1 MSWSGDF
8 KIIFNGKNQERFH
21 KLAKMIIPNSIER
34 FDFDNI
40 EVAYEHQTILSS
52 TRNLSW
58 YTADYDMA
66 KLLSYMPDE
75 NRGLFGYY
83 VPFLEQH
90 GIVMEIEGEGQWEE
104 VGIDREK
111 GKIKIIDD
119 NKTDRYRINELG
131 IVEML
136 REEFDSRYQP
146 KSDENSITSLDGY
159 IQFIANT
166 FADDKELIPI
176 VQDFMYEVLDKDLI
190 LEQNDEKIVN
200 YENHIKLDKLR
211 EKFSTVESTNKF
223 LSEHKNNELSYKSEK
238 KQNIDELPEWVKQF
252 PKSVINSLGGAAL
265 LKQLIESK
273 GEAEARNVVEFL
285 GNGILSEREMEDD
298 EYDDNSESF
307 VDYGSRRR

>member
-40 EVAYEHQTILSS
+40 EVASERQTILSS

-58 YTADYDMA
+58 YTADYDMV

-75 NRGLFGYY
+75 KKRGLFG
-83 VPFLEQH
+83 ENIEEKH
-90 GIVMEIEGEGQWEE
+90 DIVMWIDGEGEYEE
-104 VGIDREK
+104 LGIYREN
-111 GKIKIIDD
+111 GKIKIA
-119 NKTDRYRINELG
+119 NSYRTDRYRINKLG

-136 REEFDSRYQP
+136 QQEFDDRYQP
-146 KSDENSITSLDGY
+146 KSDKNSITSLDGY

-238 KQNIDELPEWVKQF
+238 KQDIDELPEWVKQF

-285 GNGILSEREMEDD
+285 GNGILSERKMEDD